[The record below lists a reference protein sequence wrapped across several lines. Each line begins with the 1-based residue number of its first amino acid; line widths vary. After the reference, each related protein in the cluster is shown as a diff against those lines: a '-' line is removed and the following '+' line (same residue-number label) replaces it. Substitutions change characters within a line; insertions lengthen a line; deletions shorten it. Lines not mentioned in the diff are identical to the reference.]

1 MPSPECL
8 RVRPPTS
15 RRARGNVTVLR
26 TSDTVHPGSDWQS
39 FLRRSGCWVYD
50 PISRDAARIA
60 AEVGVAPRRISFIAA
75 LQFIQNFWLVGAAMA
90 PARIPLRLRELR
102 RYFSQ
107 YVLPPR
113 RPNGS
118 IHEP

>member
-39 FLRRSGCWVYD
+39 FCAAAAAGFT
-50 PISRDAARIA
+50 PFPETAARIA

-102 RYFSQ
+102 RDLSQ